1 MCAAAVQ
8 EMSRA
13 VGQLTKDNF
22 LDLLKN
28 DNENKKSSSTSSKAV
43 EANKSS
49 SKGWK
54 ALADDYYEGN
64 KFNLKVTHCLRYH
77 VWN

>member
-1 MCAAAVQ
+1 
-8 EMSRA
+8 MSRT

-22 LDLLKN
+22 LDLLKS
-28 DNENKKSSSTSSKAV
+28 DGKTKKSGSTSNKAV
-43 EANKSS
+43 EASKSSSVAS

-64 KFNLKVTHCLRYH
+64 KFNLKVLQHYL
-77 VWN
+77 